1 MHRSWFCAAL
11 LFFFSVQRPL
21 EAAPVVASGGIVNAA
36 SYLPGPV
43 VAGSLIAIFG
53 AGLASSAASSP
64 GTPWPAVLNNVS
76 VTINGTAVPL
86 LFVSPSQINAQVP
99 WGLTGQVQ
107 VVVTNDDG
115 SSSPVTANLAAV
127 APAIFTVDG
136 KQAVAYIAATRTY
149 TFNPGQISRIARPG
163 EYLRLYATGLGA
175 VTNAPAT
182 GAAPDATLTV
192 APTLSTTS
200 ASCGDPSRELAER
213 LESILE
219 KWRSP
224 KESVVL
230 CCRVCQFY
238 RAGRAKVDRHAA
250 LLNGHDT
257 PRRFSL
263 CLAEILVQEL
273 VVFD

>member
-1 MHRSWFCAAL
+1 MHRSWFCVTAT
-11 LFFFSVQRPL
+11 
-21 EAAPVVASGGIVNAA
+21 
-36 SYLPGPV
+36 
-43 VAGSLIAIFG
+43 
-53 AGLASSAASSP
+53 SP
-64 GTPWPAVLNNVS
+64 GTPLPTILNKVS

-99 WGLTGQVQ
+99 WSLAGTSEVQ
-107 VVVTNDDG
+107 LVVTNETG
-115 SSSPVTANLAAV
+115 SSSPVSANLAGV

-136 KQAVAYIAATRTY
+136 KQAAAYIAATRTY

-224 KESVVL
+224 KESVCFVL
-230 CCRVCQFY
+230 PRVPVLSRRACQ
-238 RAGRAKVDRHAA
+238 G
-250 LLNGHDT
+250 
-257 PRRFSL
+257 
-263 CLAEILVQEL
+263 
-273 VVFD
+273 